1 MHHPG
6 TGSAGLLL
14 LVATALLCACAN
26 RGMHAPSDDGAG
38 GTGISP
44 TGSGGTDGSGV
55 AGPCAVP
62 PPHDAGGPCTANLG
76 FDTDLQG
83 ATIPAGD
90 GAAFTAVT
98 VSDTQTYCGA
108 GALAITAS
116 FSGTNGPTTK
126 GAVELPVDDADSD
139 FSGKTLT
146 VHVSALPG
154 CSTDLG
160 FAVVLRTTAGPQT
173 VIPTVRPIGAGWQ
186 ELTATL
192 RNDAG
197 AGASVLAISLQA
209 FSSTG
214 YAGTIYVDD
223 IDVR

>member
-6 TGSAGLLL
+6 TGSAGFLLL
-14 LVATALLCACAN
+14 LATALLCACAN
-26 RGMHAPSDDGAG
+26 RGMHAPGDDGAG
-38 GTGISP
+38 GTGITA
-44 TGSGGTDGSGV
+44 TGSGGSGGSD
-55 AGPCAVP
+55 ACAVTP
-62 PPHDAGGPCTANLG
+62 PRDAAGPCTAELG

-83 ATIPAGD
+83 ANIPAGD
-90 GAAFTAVT
+90 GAAFTAVAL
-98 VSDTQTYCGA
+98 SDTHTYCGA

-126 GAVELPVDDADSD
+126 GAVELPVDDAASD

-160 FAVVLRTTAGPQT
+160 FAVVLRTTGGPQT
-173 VIPTVRPIGAGWQ
+173 IIPTVRPIGAGWQ

-192 RNDAG
+192 RSDAG
-197 AGASVLAISLQA
+197 PGSSVLAISLQA